1 MDFRRQCCCEGKV
14 GRYVQVTPVIPIPE
28 EVFVAGEF
36 SFYIDIEVDEELTLQ
51 TPLYDG
57 GPASTGEIPIVLG
70 LTDALV
76 MVPSESIFQSIMFPD
91 GTIPG
96 KTNISNIESL
106 RHHGW
111 TMGSFE
117 NLQAFTLQE
126 LQEKPG
132 YKILFKLPNTETDD
146 EDPDLIMQLDEGG
159 FFFLGGQFN
168 ANPALVQAS
177 VVDNFVDAD
186 GNDLPPGTPPTQRT
200 IHRAYNPKIE
210 CVIPEQ
216 LIYFGDDPFPSLLLD
231 FTAPFPDSITIDY
244 YTQVATGTL
253 GLPPIEER
261 EKSVTYQKFALGGN
275 TAPVTGT
282 DSVSGATVVT
292 GFDDQPV
299 IGSATL
305 KFGYRSTDTLI
316 RYQRDNSPNPD
327 LDLVVQVPSIPFY
340 YISNL
345 STSSS
350 YGEYKT
356 GELSATV
363 RTGTPYKAGL
373 HRSNTYGNVVENIA
387 GCLPGTDSPGFG
399 CGSYKGDE
407 ALEKKFVTM
416 NRMLGFD
423 SACPGVGSGGVPSF
437 GLTDGNA
444 TNFQVFGTKNYPHI
458 GYDSSRSFS
467 LVNMGNPAYGFHKP
481 LDKKYGFDPAQTA
494 ITQGLTILDVS

>member
-1 MDFRRQCCCEGKV
+1 MDFRRQCCCKGKV

-36 SFYIDIEVDEELTLQ
+36 SFYIDVEVDEELTLE

-76 MVPSESIFQSIMFPD
+76 MVPSESVFQSIMFPD

-96 KTNISNIESL
+96 NTNIRNIESL

-117 NLQAFTLQE
+117 NLQAFTLEE

-159 FFFLGGQFN
+159 FFFLGDQFN
-168 ANPALVQAS
+168 SNPALVQAS

-186 GNDLPPGTPPTQRT
+186 GNSLPGNESTPRT
-200 IHRAYNPKIE
+200 IHRGYNPRIE

-231 FTAPFPDSITIDY
+231 FTAPFPDTITIDY
-244 YTQVATGTL
+244 YAQVATGAF

-282 DSVSGATVVT
+282 DEVSGSLVVT

-316 RYQRDNSPNPD
+316 RYQRDNGANPD

-345 STSSS
+345 STSSAF
-350 YGEYKT
+350 GEYKVGEFSPFVIT
-356 GELSATV
+356 GS
-363 RTGTPYKAGL
+363 PYRAGL
-373 HRSNTYGNVVENIA
+373 HRSGTYGNVVENIA
-387 GCLPGTDSPGFG
+387 GCLPGIDVPGFG

-407 ALEKKFVTM
+407 ALEKKFVTL
-416 NRMLGFD
+416 NRMRGFD
-423 SACPGVGSGGVPSF
+423 SACPGVDSTGFPIFGS
-437 GLTDGNA
+437 TDGYA
-444 TNFQVFGTKNYPHI
+444 IGLQVFGTKNYPHI
-458 GYDSSRSFS
+458 GYDSERSFS
-467 LVNMGNPAYGFHKP
+467 LVRMGNPAYGFHKP
-481 LDKKYGFDPAQTA
+481 LDKKYGFDPDGA
-494 ITQGLTILDVS
+494 ITQGLTILGVS